1 MNAYSFSLGDS
12 ILGDSMEKY
21 FELSRAYYTYLKN
34 STKKNQCT
42 VSVICD
48 DIDIKH
54 VIMDGLLF
62 DGAFIYDGYCENIDG
77 TITVCDGNISLSG
90 CELADLVYGNYAS
103 NSNGTI
109 IKK

>member
-1 MNAYSFSLGDS
+1 MNAYSFS
-12 ILGDSMEKY
+12 LGDSMEKY

-42 VSVICD
+42 VSVMCD

>member
-1 MNAYSFSLGDS
+1 VNAYSFS
-12 ILGDSMEKY
+12 LGDSMEKY

-90 CELADLVYGNYAS
+90 CELADMEIMHP
-103 NSNGTI
+103 TPMEQ
-109 IKK
+109 

>member
-1 MNAYSFSLGDS
+1 
-12 ILGDSMEKY
+12 MEKY
-21 FELSRAYYTYLKN
+21 FDLGRAYYTYLKN

-42 VSVICD
+42 VSIVCD

-54 VIMDGLLF
+54 NIMDGLLF
-62 DGAFIYDGYCENIDG
+62 DGAFIYDGYQQNVDG
-77 TITVCDGNISLSG
+77 YITVCDGNI
-90 CELADLVYGNYAS
+90 ELERCSVSDLKFDHYTS

>member
-1 MNAYSFSLGDS
+1 MNAYSFS
-12 ILGDSMEKY
+12 LGDSMEKY

-62 DGAFIYDGYCENIDG
+62 DGAFIYDGYCENI
-77 TITVCDGNISLSG
+77 
-90 CELADLVYGNYAS
+90 E
-103 NSNGTI
+103 
-109 IKK
+109 

>member
-1 MNAYSFSLGDS
+1 
-12 ILGDSMEKY
+12 MEKY

-54 VIMDGLLF
+54 IIMDGLLF
-62 DGAFIYDGYCENIDG
+62 DGAFIYDG

>member
-1 MNAYSFSLGDS
+1 MFTPSNIYPNRLFQKLGN
-12 ILGDSMEKY
+12 
-21 FELSRAYYTYLKN
+21 F
-34 STKKNQCT
+34 
-42 VSVICD
+42 
-48 DIDIKH
+48 
-54 VIMDGLLF
+54 
-62 DGAFIYDGYCENIDG
+62 ENIDG